1 MWSPQLACQAGSVA
15 GHGRDKVTVSFIE
28 TRVLPNPAGAGALR
42 GMSTSPW
49 YRRLVR
55 DELGVVLVLVVL
67 VAAVGT
73 AHPDFLR
80 SANLLSTA
88 QSSVYV
94 GLMACG
100 MVFPLAMRE
109 VDLSLG
115 GQYALGIVVGAVL
128 IRDGLSPWLAMVVI
142 IALATFLGCLNGV
155 ITTYLRL
162 PSFIVTLAGAM
173 LFRGIA
179 LALAD
184 GKQISGMP
192 LDHAFFTELGGTFAG
207 MPTSVW
213 VLLLAT
219 VALTVVFTRT
229 RFGARVRAVGSNP
242 DAAEFA
248 GLPIARTRIAA
259 LGLSGL
265 MGGVA
270 AVLGLAFFTAGDP
283 TVGNGYELTAIAAC
297 IIGGTPLAGGRGS
310 VPGAM
315 IGNLILTTV
324 AASLV
329 FLQVPI
335 NWTTFATGAVIL
347 VAVAFDSVLRRTRGH
362 GLLPRALTRRRENPE
377 ETR

>member
-1 MWSPQLACQAGSVA
+1 MTTRLSDTAPVLAP
-15 GHGRDKVTVSFIE
+15 HGAR
-28 TRVLPNPAGAGALR
+28 
-42 GMSTSPW
+42 PW
-49 YRRLVR
+49 YRRVVR
-55 DELGVVLVLVVL
+55 DEFGVVLVLVVL
-67 VAAVGT
+67 VVAVGI
-73 AHPDFLR
+73 AQPDFLR
-80 SANLLSTA
+80 VSNLLSTA

-100 MVFPLAMRE
+100 LVFPLAMRE

-115 GQYALGIVVGAVL
+115 GTYALGIVAGAVL
-128 IRDGLSPWLAMVVI
+128 IRGGLSPWLAVVAI
-142 IALATFLGCLNGV
+142 LVLATLLGCLNGV
-155 ITTYLRL
+155 VTTYLRL
-162 PSFIVTLAGAM
+162 PSFIVTLASAM
-173 LFRGIA
+173 LFRGVA

-192 LDHAFFTELGGTFAG
+192 AEHGLFDVVGGKVAG
-207 MPTSVW
+207 VPTSVW
-213 VLLLAT
+213 VLVLAT
-219 VALTVVFTRT
+219 AVLTVLFTRT
-229 RFGARVRAVGSNP
+229 RFGARVRAIGSNP
-242 DAAEFA
+242 DAAEFS
-248 GLPIARTRIAA
+248 GLPIARTRITA
-259 LGLSGL
+259 LGLSGF

-315 IGNLILTTV
+315 VGNLILTTV

-347 VAVAFDSVLRRTRGH
+347 LAVAFDSVLRRTRGRS
-362 GLLPRALTRRRENPE
+362 LLPVFKRRSDQEDSR
-377 ETR
+377 